1 MKVVIHLLVLFS
13 LQLQSQ
19 TYLGITYNNSDP
31 ANSTDIS
38 VMQKITFTSTDI
50 TFLLTDNSTIPK
62 SLSIIIKITFSGIG
76 GESPLPVEIVRFTA
90 QLSDEEV
97 ILRWATAT
105 EKNNYG
111 FEVGRIRNEELGPP
125 EAGAI
130 RNWEKIGFVKG
141 NGNSNSAKEY
151 SFIDQDKKHDGVLK
165 YRLKQIDNDGNFRYS
180 NKIEVTYGIPI
191 LYELRQNYPNPF
203 NPETRIGYSLPID
216 GFVTLRIFDVLGR
229 EIATLVDERKSA
241 GNYEVT
247 FDAISAGSGLA
258 SGVYICR
265 MSSANYSNAIKML
278 IAK

>member
-1 MKVVIHLLVLFS
+1 MKAVIHLLVLFS

-62 SLSIIIKITFSGIG
+62 SLSIINKITFSGAG
-76 GESPLPVEIVRFTA
+76 GESPLPVEIVSFTA
-90 QLSDEEV
+90 QLNNEEV
-97 ILRWATAT
+97 ILRWTTAT

-111 FEVGRIRNEELGPP
+111 FEVERVSTSLGK
-125 EAGAI
+125 
-130 RNWEKIGFVKG
+130 NWEKIGFVKG
-141 NGNSNSAKEY
+141 NGNSNSSKEY
-151 SFIDQDKKHDGVLK
+151 SFIDQDKKHDGALE

-180 NKIEVTYGIPI
+180 KKIEVTYGMPMK
-191 LYELRQNYPNPF
+191 YELQQNYPNPF

-216 GFVTLRIFDVLGR
+216 GFVTLKIIDVLGR
-229 EIATLVDERKSA
+229 EVATLVNERKSA
-241 GNYEVT
+241 GSYEVT
-247 FDAISAGSGLA
+247 FDVSSAGSGLA
-258 SGVYICR
+258 SGVYICK
-265 MSSANYSNAIKML
+265 MSSSNYTKAIKML